1 MLESSDEDC
10 KAAIMEGFI
19 EQLRTCWGPVRH
31 WKSQQINRKSNE
43 EPGGRLRLERT
54 TSKIKISVDSL
65 CIRMEGAEERIS
77 ILEDITIQTIPSEL
91 RAKIEENTKATQ
103 GPVGL

>member
-10 KAAIMEGFI
+10 KAAIMECFI
-19 EQLRTCWGPVRH
+19 EQSRTCWVPVRN

-43 EPGGRLRLERT
+43 EPGRRLRLERT
-54 TSKIKISVDSL
+54 TNKIKISVDSL

-91 RAKIEENTKATQ
+91 TGTIEENVKTTQ

>member
-10 KAAIMEGFI
+10 KAAIMECFI
-19 EQLRTCWGPVRH
+19 EQSRTCWVPVRN

-43 EPGGRLRLERT
+43 EPGGRLRLERA
-54 TSKIKISVDSL
+54 TSKIKSLDSL

-77 ILEDITIQTIPSEL
+77 ILEDITIQTIPFERSG
-91 RAKIEENTKATQ
+91 KIEENGKTTQ

>member
-1 MLESSDEDC
+1 MRS
-10 KAAIMEGFI
+10 
-19 EQLRTCWGPVRH
+19 
-31 WKSQQINRKSNE
+31 WKSPQINRKSNE

-54 TSKIKISVDSL
+54 TSKLKISVASL
-65 CIRMEGAEERIS
+65 CIRMEGVEERIS

-91 RAKIEENTKATQ
+91 RGKIEENAKTTQ